1 VKDNSHKLTPFVI
14 FVATMLI
21 FSAATATRAQI
32 QFQKAAIGETIT
44 CHIGDDSYVLH
55 PDKQH
60 MPRPQIQF
68 MPAFNIIQ
76 SFLDLV
82 SQHTK
87 LRIQI
92 DIVPVTEKINVQ
104 ICPGDHNYI
113 AFYYPWLEQVYSE
126 TNSNWALFGI
136 FAHEIGH
143 YALNHDRTSL
153 GSKPRLELEA
163 DEFAGLIL
171 AEMGASLE
179 EAQTAYRSP
188 TMWING
194 VVTHN
199 STHPPIS
206 QRLAAVEKGWR
217 RANGTSASPPTPKPQ
232 ISFAEIS
239 LQIIIS
245 GIRNTVYILPASTS
259 ASSGQ
264 MTVSGIDQTA
274 TFYLELGKACD
285 VNLSGVN
292 NRLIISAEIKEQVR
306 VQGSGVNNQ
315 TIIK

>member
-1 VKDNSHKLTPFVI
+1 MNDYSHRLTPFVI
-14 FVATMLI
+14 FVATLLI
-21 FSAATATRAQI
+21 LSAAIPTRAQI
-32 QFQKAAIGETIT
+32 QFQKAQIGETIT
-44 CHIGDDSYVLH
+44 CHISDESYVLH

-87 LRIQI
+87 LRIQV

-113 AFYYPWLEQVYSE
+113 AFYYPWLDQLYSE
-126 TNSNWALFGI
+126 TKSNWALYGI

-153 GSKPRLELEA
+153 GSQPRIELEA

-179 EAQTAYRSP
+179 EAQTAYRSN
-188 TMWING
+188 TMWINE
-194 VVTHN
+194 VVTQN
-199 STHPPIS
+199 PSHPPIA

-217 RANGTSASPPTPKPQ
+217 KGNGTSSPPPAPRPQ

-245 GIRNTVYILPASTS
+245 GIRNTVYIVPASTS
-259 ASSGQ
+259 PSSGQ
-264 MTVSGIDQTA
+264 MTVSGIDQNA
-274 TFYLELGKACD
+274 TFYLEIGKACD

-306 VQGSGVNNQ
+306 VERSGVNNQ